1 MSDTFEIVPESHKV
15 AWLNYGFY
23 VAQPW
28 VDCSYCADGDGIV
41 TLEQRGDCYHLVDQV
56 THIKK
61 LGDNLSQ
68 ALKAAEYYLNT
79 NYRLIYFDHRL

>member
-41 TLEQRGDCYHLVDQV
+41 TLEQRGDFYHLVDQG

-61 LGDNLSQ
+61 LGANLSQ
-68 ALKAAEYYLNT
+68 ALKTAENYLHT
-79 NYRLIYFDHRL
+79 NYRQIYDDHRL